1 MRLNNF
7 FKSLF
12 GKKEKPL
19 EPTVEVKNEV
29 IEITS
34 KTVSSQNDSVEVKKE
49 RVKSVTK
56 PISSQNDSVE
66 VKKDVAISKKPSMTN
81 VG

>member
-12 GKKEKPL
+12 SKKEKPL

-34 KTVSSQNDSVEVKKE
+34 KTVSSQNDSVEVKK
-49 RVKSVTK
+49 
-56 PISSQNDSVE
+56 
-66 VKKDVAISKKPSMTN
+66 DVAILKKPSIKKETN
-81 VG
+81 KSKVRVIKQLKK